1 MLGVSFDM
9 NTWCGL
15 TLAIGSV
22 SVEADSGT
30 GDPQGRERGTHLW
43 LMNEQESASR
53 DWAQT
58 LQDFELVAVH

>member
-1 MLGVSFDM
+1 MSFDM
-9 NTWCGL
+9 KTGCGL

-22 SVEADSGT
+22 SVETDRRA
-30 GDPQGRERGTHLW
+30 GDLQGRERGTHLW

-53 DWAQT
+53 GWAQT